1 MPAMPCRYMLISRA
15 IYGVALNFPV
25 SVLLLVAVCHW
36 FSGSDNALVSTGEGL
51 SCVVVRPFLSIINVN
66 A

>member
-15 IYGVALNFPV
+15 IYGVVLNFPV

-36 FSGSDNALVSTGEGL
+36 FSGSDNALVSTG
-51 SCVVVRPFLSIINVN
+51 
-66 A
+66 